1 MKWRVLVGLRAP
13 GRAPERRQV
22 TVQARDATAAAERA
36 KWLFGGRE
44 RAVVV
49 LVVEKAPPEEA
60 ARPAPGAAMA

>member
-36 KWLFGGRE
+36 EWLFGGRE

-49 LVVEKAPPEEA
+49 LVVEKAPA
-60 ARPAPGAAMA
+60 D